1 MKIYIK
7 ERGHR
12 AQRLASTRTLA
23 GALQRAASS
32 DTKSDSFSTTLRAVK
47 GGSKNWYRT
56 TTSQSSNPNLGLA
69 NQKW

>member
-12 AQRLASTRTLA
+12 AQHLASTRMLA
-23 GALQRAASS
+23 GALQCAASS
-32 DTKSDSFSTTLRAVK
+32 DPKSDSFRPTLRAVK

-56 TTSQSSNPNLGLA
+56 
-69 NQKW
+69 